1 MRKAAAFVD
10 LPPAICGVNRMVEEA
25 QAAVERLKESGA
37 AVTSRVVSEEE
48 MYDKRQRASTVFF
61 NCILVYTQV

>member
-1 MRKAAAFVD
+1 
-10 LPPAICGVNRMVEEA
+10 
-25 QAAVERLKESGA
+25 
-37 AVTSRVVSEEE
+37 VTSRVVSEEE